1 MGLYTSAHLRPIVR
15 SALSLAHAIYSDDCG
30 RLVSGLTAFRLV
42 CANRI
47 SRVCSLARAAQA
59 LFRARGVEAEAV
71 LDEGESS
78 EQMHASW
85 SAAAQ

>member
-1 MGLYTSAHLRPIVR
+1 
-15 SALSLAHAIYSDDCG
+15 
-30 RLVSGLTAFRLV
+30 
-42 CANRI
+42 
-47 SRVCSLARAAQA
+47 VCSLARAAQA

-78 EQMHASW
+78 EQMHASCQ